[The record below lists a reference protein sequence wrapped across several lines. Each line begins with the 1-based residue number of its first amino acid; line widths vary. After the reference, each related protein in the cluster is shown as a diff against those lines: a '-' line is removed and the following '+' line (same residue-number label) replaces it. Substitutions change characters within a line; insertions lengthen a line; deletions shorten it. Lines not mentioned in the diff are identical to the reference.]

1 MDDVQ
6 SSGVSGLN
14 IPTAKELP
22 VIYLHE
28 TKDVNLTDLK
38 TLFPL
43 NVAVKRVN
51 NAVH

>member
-6 SSGVSGLN
+6 SSAVSGLN

-28 TKDVNLTDLK
+28 TKEVNLTGLK
-38 TLFPL
+38 TVFPL
-43 NVAVKRVN
+43 SEAVKRVN
-51 NAVH
+51 NAVR